1 MTTASDVFGPRDKNN
16 WRDRGYEF
24 CRGVIER
31 LPPSSKAC
39 CAAAFVAA
47 AIAPDSDDDTETWL
61 QPRPLARRAGK
72 VFPLLAS
79 GLVVGGVAVVS
90 AALLSSTAPQQTFNS
105 NAKECAAI
113 PVSGEAVR
121 VKEKGPL
128 TTCTL

>member
-1 MTTASDVFGPRDKNN
+1 MTTASDVFTLCDPNR

-24 CRGVIER
+24 CLGMIEG

-39 CAAAFVAA
+39 CAAAFAA
-47 AIAPDSDDDTETWL
+47 AMIAPDSDDDTATWL
-61 QPRPLARRAGK
+61 KPRQVARRLGRM
-72 VFPLLAS
+72 VPLLAT